1 MESYC
6 RKNNTSK
13 RKVPLLKYELHSCFC
28 SGETRYLH
36 FPDANSTAYGMKEA
50 FRVVNMKLQESL
62 NNEVENLSSY

>member
-13 RKVPLLKYELHSCFC
+13 RKAPLLKHELHSCLC
-28 SGETRYLH
+28 SGKTRYLH
-36 FPDANSTAYGMKEA
+36 FPDANSIAYGMKA

-62 NNEVENLSSY
+62 NNEVGNLSSH